1 MLHPDFS
8 VSRRRLLFSALSAA
22 IAARAQSPQP
32 AEKATDPKS
41 TVFTTDVRVVNV
53 FATVRDKKG
62 AIVRNLTQSDFT
74 LDEDGRPQVI
84 RYFSQESNLPL
95 TLGLLVDTSF
105 SQSRVLGQE
114 RTASLRFLS
123 QVLREDKD
131 QAFVI
136 HFDHEVELLQ
146 DLTSSRR
153 KLDDALNQ
161 LELPDRGGSQQGGGR
176 QGPRQRGS
184 WRGGGTSLYDSVLLA
199 SDELM
204 SKQSGR
210 KALILLTDGVDNGS
224 KVSLTSA
231 IESAQKADTLVYSI
245 LFSDQGFYGARPS
258 PGGRGGGWG
267 RHGGGFPG
275 GGGGYPGGGGGYPRA
290 GQGRQRPDG
299 KAILQQLSRETGGGF
314 FEVSKKQSIEKTY
327 DQIEEELRNQ
337 YSLGYTPDRSDSP
350 SYRAIHVATKQSG
363 LTVQSRSGYYTK
375 SL

>member
-1 MLHPDFS
+1 MLHPALS
-8 VSRRRLLFSALSAA
+8 VSRRRLLLSALSAA
-22 IAARAQSPQP
+22 IAARAHSPQP
-32 AEKATDPKS
+32 AEMATDPKS
-41 TVFTTDVRVVNV
+41 TGLTTDVRVVNV

-136 HFDHEVELLQ
+136 HFDHDVELLQ

-161 LELPDRGGSQQGGGR
+161 LELPDRGGSQQGGGG
-176 QGPRQRGS
+176 QGGGPQRRRGGS
-184 WRGGGTSLYDSVLLA
+184 QGRGTWHGGGTSLYDSVLLA

-204 SKQSGR
+204 
-210 KALILLTDGVDNGS
+210 
-224 KVSLTSA
+224 
-231 IESAQKADTLVYSI
+231 
-245 LFSDQGFYGARPS
+245 
-258 PGGRGGGWG
+258 
-267 RHGGGFPG
+267 
-275 GGGGYPGGGGGYPRA
+275 
-290 GQGRQRPDG
+290 
-299 KAILQQLSRETGGGF
+299 
-314 FEVSKKQSIEKTY
+314 
-327 DQIEEELRNQ
+327 
-337 YSLGYTPDRSDSP
+337 
-350 SYRAIHVATKQSG
+350 
-363 LTVQSRSGYYTK
+363 
-375 SL
+375 